1 MMSNANVLFFDIE
14 TDALKLDD
22 ITKIHFIGIGN
33 LQGKVKVFTN
43 LSRAV
48 ELLSKADLVVGHNV
62 ITFDIPV
69 IQKFY
74 PTFSPAQVYDTLIS
88 SKLFET
94 DIYNYDKNVSHIPP
108 KYRGKYTLEAWGYR
122 LGVYKQ
128 NTGRE
133 ENYKVT
139 EENFEQMMEY
149 CAQDVRVTM
158 ALWNFL
164 ETSGRVPRDAL
175 EMEQEVRRIIWIQE
189 NFGFLFDEARARELL
204 GRLYDEMVT
213 VNSELQRVFPPKQKT
228 IGYYARDN
236 RNKGIKAG
244 DPKVVTEIF
253 NPSSRD
259 QIAERLQEKYN
270 WDPEIKTPSGKP
282 KVDEEILMT
291 LDFPEAKLISRYL
304 LLEKRI
310 SQLAEGAGA
319 LLKCIEDDGRIHGKV
334 DTLGTVSRRMS
345 HYSPNIAQVP
355 SPNTEFGK
363 EFRELFVVPPE
374 HKLVGIDAEQLELR
388 LLAHYLYPW
397 DHGEFAKEV
406 SEGDIHERN
415 RVAAGLDTRAQAKT
429 FIYAFVYGAG
439 DETIGKQLGGS
450 KELGKQVRQQFLKNI
465 PALKYLLK
473 AAMTKAENT
482 SQIRTLDGVVISV
495 PKPYLALNRIIQS
508 AGAIVMKRALVILD
522 QQIRDAGLT
531 IGDDVKYTANIH
543 DEFQLEVK
551 EEYAKLVAELAEK
564 SISLAGQY
572 YNLRCPMQG
581 KAQIGNNWYE
591 TH

>member
-1 MMSNANVLFFDIE
+1 MSNANVLFFDIE
-14 TDALKLDD
+14 TDALKLQD

-33 LQGKVKVFTN
+33 LQGKVKVFTD
-43 LSRAV
+43 LDKAV
-48 ELLSKADLVVGHNV
+48 QLLSQADLVVGHNI

-69 IQKFY
+69 IQKFV
-74 PTFSPAQVYDTLIS
+74 PDFKPKQVYDTLVA

-94 DIYNYDKNVSHIPP
+94 DLYNRDVQIGRIPP
-108 KYRGKYTLEAWGYR
+108 QFRGKHSLEAWGYR
-122 LGVYKQ
+122 LGVHKLS
-128 NTGRE
+128 TGRD
-133 ENYKVT
+133 ENYQVT
-139 EENFEQMMEY
+139 AENIDRMKKY
-149 CAQDVRVTM
+149 CIQDVKVAM

-164 ETSGRVPRDAL
+164 ETSGRVPKDAL
-175 EMEQEVRRIIWIQE
+175 DMEQKVRHIIWLQE
-189 NFGFLFDEARARELL
+189 QFGFLFDEPKARQLL
-204 GRLYDEMVT
+204 GRLYDEMAT
-213 VNSELQRVFPPKQKT
+213 INAELQKAFPPKEKVV
-228 IGYYARDN
+228 GYYARDN

-244 DPKVVTEIF
+244 DPKIVTEIF

-270 WDPEIKTPSGKP
+270 WDPKIKTPSGKP
-282 KVDEEILMT
+282 KVDEEILAT

-319 LLKCIEDDGRIHGKV
+319 LLKCIGDDGRIHGKV
-334 DTLGTVSRRMS
+334 DTLGTVSRRMT
-345 HYSPNIAQVP
+345 HYSPNVAQVP
-355 SPNTEFGK
+355 SPNVPFGK
-363 EFRELFVVPPE
+363 EFRELFIVPE
-374 HKLVGIDAEQLELR
+374 GYKLVGVDAEQLELR

-406 SEGDIHERN
+406 SQGDIHERN
-415 RVAAGLDTRAQAKT
+415 RVAAGLKTRAEAKT
-429 FIYAFVYGAG
+429 FIYAFIYGAG
-439 DETIGKQLGGS
+439 DATIGKQLGGDQ
-450 KELGKQVRQQFLKNI
+450 ELGKRIRKEYLKNI

-473 AAMTKAENT
+473 AAMDKAKRT
-482 SQIRTLDGVVISV
+482 SQIKTLDGVVISV
-495 PKPYLALNRIIQS
+495 PKPYIALNRIIQS

-522 QQIRDAGLT
+522 QQIREAGLT
-531 IGDDVKYTANIH
+531 IGDDVKYVANIH

>member
-139 EENFEQMMEY
+139 EENFEKMMEY

-158 ALWNFL
+158 TLWNFL

-175 EMEQEVRRIIWIQE
+175 EMEQEVRHIIWLQE

-345 HYSPNIAQVP
+345 HYSPNLAQVP
-355 SPNTEFGK
+355 SSHTEYGK
-363 EFRELFVVPPE
+363 EFRELFIVPPGY
-374 HKLVGIDAEQLELR
+374 KLVGVDAEQLELR

-406 SEGDIHERN
+406 STGDIHERN

-572 YNLRCPMQG
+572 YNLRCPMKG

>member
-1 MMSNANVLFFDIE
+1 MISNANVLFFDIE

-33 LQGKVKVFTN
+33 LQGKVKVFTD
-43 LSRAV
+43 LDKAV
-48 ELLSKADLVVGHNV
+48 QLLSQADLVVGHNV

-74 PTFSPAQVYDTLIS
+74 PTFSPKQVYDTLIA

-94 DIYNYDKNVSHIPP
+94 DIYNYDKNVTHIPP

-122 LGVYKQ
+122 LGVLKKDTGKQ
-128 NTGRE
+128 
-133 ENYKVT
+133 ENYEVT
-139 EENFEQMMEY
+139 EENFEKMMEY
-149 CAQDVRVTM
+149 CAQDVRVAM

-164 ETSGRVPRDAL
+164 ETSGRVPRGAL
-175 EMEQEVRRIIWIQE
+175 ELEQEVRRIIWLQE

-204 GRLYDEMVT
+204 GRLYDEIVT
-213 VNSELQRVFPPKQKT
+213 LSSLLQRMFPPRKKVV
-228 IGYYARDN
+228 GYYARDN

-244 DPKVVTEIF
+244 DPKIVTEIF

-270 WDPEIKTPSGKP
+270 WDPKIKTPSGKP
-282 KVDEEILMT
+282 KIDEEILAT

-319 LLKCIEDDGRIHGKV
+319 LLKCIGDDGRIHGKV

-345 HYSPNIAQVP
+345 HYSPNVAQVP
-355 SPNTEFGK
+355 SPNVPFGK
-363 EFRELFVVPPE
+363 EFRELFIVPE
-374 HKLVGIDAEQLELR
+374 GYKLVGVDAEQLELR

-406 SEGDIHERN
+406 SQGDIHERN
-415 RVAAGLDTRAQAKT
+415 RVAAGLKTRAEAKT
-429 FIYAFVYGAG
+429 FIYAFIYGAG
-439 DETIGKQLGGS
+439 DATIGKQLGGDQ
-450 KELGKQVRQQFLKNI
+450 ELGKRIRKEYLKNI

-473 AAMTKAENT
+473 AAMATAKRT
-482 SQIRTLDGVVISV
+482 SQIKTLDGVVISV
-495 PKPYLALNRIIQS
+495 PKPYIALNRIIQS

-522 QQIRDAGLT
+522 QQIRDTGL
-531 IGDDVKYTANIH
+531 IVGEDIKYVANVH
-543 DEFQLEVK
+543 DEFQIEVK
-551 EEYAKLVAELAEK
+551 EKHAELVAKLAEK